1 MTAPQRVRVL
11 LADDNE
17 VLRIGLSSLLSS
29 HGSIEVVAE
38 AGDGSEAVR
47 LAALHRP
54 DVAVLD
60 VRMPLMDGVSAAARM
75 PEGTRVLM
83 LTYSDE
89 PDVISTAMRSGALGY
104 LVHGSHTPDEI
115 VRAVVSAAN
124 GTAVLGPAAAA
135 VLLRQVAGATA
146 GTAPAGGAAPMAPA
160 VRSGSRF
167 GLTAREE
174 EVMDL
179 VAEGLGNADIAAR
192 CFLAEKTVKNH
203 INRIFAKL
211 GVRTRAEAIT
221 LWFRTAAAA
230 ETSARRESG
239 PGPRSGS

>member
-1 MTAPQRVRVL
+1 MTSRRVRVL
-11 LADDNE
+11 IADDNE
-17 VLRIGLSSLLSS
+17 VLRIGLGSLLAT

-47 LAALHRP
+47 LADLHRP

-60 VRMPLMDGVSAAARM
+60 VRMPVMDGVEAAARM

-89 PDVISTAMRSGALGY
+89 PEVISTAMSSGALGY
-104 LVHGSHTPDEI
+104 LVHGNHTPDEI

-135 VLLRQVAGATA
+135 VLLRHVAGATA
-146 GTAPAGGAAPMAPA
+146 APARVAAAASIASTRP
-160 VRSGSRF
+160 GSTRF

-174 EVMDL
+174 EIMDL
-179 VAEGLGNADIAAR
+179 VAEGLGNGDIAAR

-230 ETSARRESG
+230 ESHHLRR

>member
-1 MTAPQRVRVL
+1 VTPARPVRVL

-17 VLRIGLSSLLSS
+17 VLRIGLSSLLVSQ
-29 HGSIEVVAE
+29 GSIEVVAE

-60 VRMPLMDGVSAAARM
+60 VRMPVMDGVAAAARM

-89 PDVISTAMRSGALGY
+89 PEVISTAMSSGALGY

-115 VRAVVSAAN
+115 VRAVISAAN

-135 VLLRQVAGATA
+135 VLMRHVAGAATGAAA
-146 GTAPAGGAAPMAPA
+146 GTDADPAGGAAPTGPTP
-160 VRSGSRF
+160 RSGSRF
-167 GLTAREE
+167 GLTAREHE
-174 EVMDL
+174 IMDL

-230 ETSARRESG
+230 DPRG
-239 PGPRSGS
+239 PT